1 MIFTNLFYQF
11 VSYAVV
17 IFIGL
22 LWLRL
27 LPYIEEDINN
37 HDCDVCCHAPTNS
50 FVNSYLVGTRN
61 ETCYCGADEE
71 KANTAEDGA
80 KFETFFMTPVASVS
94 DFSSSSF
101 YEAIVHPDQPT
112 EKHCGNSKRHHYSH
126 HSSDQCPDQASQ
138 VDGYGATSE
147 RIDVLDQVVVDVVRE
162 EEWEEGESPT
172 LIQLQQD
179 IMDGLT
185 PPPHYWSD
193 IIIAL
198 MVMFII
204 GSGSAVSIFLE
215 TYVDVTDVIDSD
227 LKAVVLMLFFVSGTA
242 ANIIGIFAQ
251 VNISDRSLSR
261 LTRVVLLVGGAGMLL
276 IICFP
281 ASAEALWCGILSFGF
296 ANAITVGFCFNIA
309 NRLSYPSAKSTSIIM
324 MGSSIGV
331 SLVPYLTSHLVSY
344 FNSPLMMVWV
354 GLVGMAAPIF
364 LLAIAPKC
372 SYLEGI
378 HKF

>member
-1 MIFTNLFYQF
+1 MMFDNLWYQF

-27 LPYIEEDINN
+27 LPYIQEDINN
-37 HDCDVCCHAPTNS
+37 HDCEVCCHAPTNS
-50 FVNSYLVGTRN
+50 FVNNYLVGTRS
-61 ETCYCGADEE
+61 EICYCVADEE
-71 KANTAEDGA
+71 NSPEDTS
-80 KFETFFMTPVASVS
+80 KFDTFFMTPVASVS
-94 DFSSSSF
+94 KISSSSL
-101 YEAIVHPDQPT
+101 YEAIVHPDQPF
-112 EKHCGNSKRHHYSH
+112 EKYCGSISKHHCQLHHHEVSQTDRNVEGWHQTNSEISELH
-126 HSSDQCPDQASQ
+126 DQD
-138 VDGYGATSE
+138 
-147 RIDVLDQVVVDVVRE
+147 E
-162 EEWEEGESPT
+162 EEKGISLTE
-172 LIQLQQD
+172 LQQD
-179 IMDGLT
+179 IMGGHA

-193 IIIAL
+193 IIIAV

-215 TYVDVTDVIDSD
+215 TYVDVTSVIDSQ
-227 LKAVVLMLFFVSGTA
+227 LKAVVLMMFFVSGTV
-242 ANIIGIFAQ
+242 ANVIGIFAQ

-261 LTRVVLLVGGAGMLL
+261 LTHVVLLAGAVGMFV

-281 ASAEALWCGILSFGF
+281 KNADALWFGILAFGF

-331 SLVPYLTSHLVSY
+331 SLIPYLTSHLVLY
-344 FNSPLMMVWV
+344 FDMPLMMIWVGFV
-354 GLVGMAAPIF
+354 GLVVPMI
-364 LLAIAPKC
+364 LLVIAPKF

-378 HKF
+378 HNF